1 MHGLAIRSDASKY
14 LCELLEPL
22 PSSEHDEWID
32 KVVEAVQKL
41 PINSTVISRDI
52 ILKAAQE
59 VSANEDD
66 DIDGLLQILDIYDT
80 PKLTYSIER
89 RKFILAPPLSRAL
102 HGDADDKAALFRDRY
117 TTVYQRTCNH
127 EFFRPPSIGS
137 VDDAGNKKYT
147 LQKVE
152 FLLGLSS
159 RENEVVVLGLL
170 TQLTEGQY
178 HLEDDTGAVT
188 LNLKDT
194 KFHTGLFVQNCFVL
208 VEGWYEDG
216 VLHALAMG
224 LPPPEAPNTTRALLG
239 NVNYFGGPETV
250 CAKNVAKRQTAEK
263 ENQDAMLVFLS
274 DLWLDKMKVLDKLR
288 LLFAGYSQFPPIAF
302 IFCGNFLSVSH
313 GPQQSHEM
321 KSAFN
326 SLAEILS
333 EFPELVQQSKFIFV
347 PGPGDPGPSTIF
359 PRPPLPKLVT
369 EDFTKKV
376 PSASFVSNPVRILY
390 CTQEIVVFREDI
402 VAKMCRNCVYF
413 PTNSDDIPSHF
424 AKTIVS
430 QSSLSPLPLH
440 VLPIYWGMD
449 HCMAL
454 HPTPD
459 LIVTADKGDPFITQ
473 DNNATV
479 VNPGSFAKTDFSFK
493 VYMPATRT
501 VEDSQIGDAD

>member
-1 MHGLAIRSDASKY
+1 MTSAMLKNHVNSIFKMHGLAIRSDASKY

-22 PSSEHDEWID
+22 PKNEHDEWID
-32 KVVEAVQKL
+32 KVVEEVQKL
-41 PINSTVISRDI
+41 PINSTVISKDI
-52 ILKAAQE
+52 IHKAAQE

-66 DIDGLLQILDIYDT
+66 DLEGLLQVMDIYKT
-80 PKLTYSIER
+80 PQLTYSIER
-89 RKFILAPPLSRAL
+89 RKFVLAPPTSRSL
-102 HGDADDKAALFRDRY
+102 HGDANDKAALFRDRY

-137 VDDAGNKKYT
+137 VDDGSKKYT

-188 LNLKDT
+188 LDLKET
-194 KFHTGLFVQNCFVL
+194 KFHTGLFVQNCYVL

-224 LPPPEAPNTTRALLG
+224 LPPPEAPNSTRALLG
-239 NVNYFGGPETV
+239 NINYFGGPDTD
-250 CAKNVAKRQTAEK
+250 CAKNNVKLQTAER
-263 ENQDAMLVFLS
+263 ENKDAMIVFLS
-274 DLWLDKMKVLDKLR
+274 DLWLDRIKVLEKLR
-288 LLFAGYSQFPPIAF
+288 LLFAGYSQFPPVAF

-313 GPQQSHEM
+313 GPQQYPEPIDRRHDFGD
-321 KSAFN
+321 FN
-326 SLAEILS
+326 MLFI
-333 EFPELVQQSKFIFV
+333 KFRINLIKKFLME
-347 PGPGDPGPSTIF
+347 GLKGFCASCML

-369 EDFTKKV
+369 EDFKKKIQ
-376 PSASFVSNPVRILY
+376 SAEFVSNPVRILY

-430 QSSLSPLPLH
+430 QASLSPLPLH

-459 LIVTADKGDPFITQ
+459 LIITADKGDPFITQ

-479 VNPGSFAKTDFSFK
+479 VNPGA
-493 VYMPATRT
+493 
-501 VEDSQIGDAD
+501 